1 MFAPYY
7 IHPIFVVGAG
17 QLPPAT
23 MTPVMDYQPSIDDDI
38 ILLAWYYMVNY
49 A

>member
-17 QLPPAT
+17 YISQTTYSPP
-23 MTPVMDYQPSIDDDI
+23 PSSEYDDLI
-38 ILLAWYYMVNY
+38 FLAWYYMVNY